1 MQIFKR
7 FKSIIELDLKGGR
20 LFFDRCLAGIDFRA
34 KYGMFP
40 AYFLDVIDKGRND
53 LSGIIEDK
61 YRLPSQ
67 LSLIT
72 YGDFDRKVT
81 NEYRFLREMPLISYL
96 QLSPGEG

>member
-1 MQIFKR
+1 MMQILLKT
-7 FKSIIELDLKGGR
+7 SIERDLKKGR
-20 LFFDRCLAGIDFRA
+20 LRFDRCLAGMNFPA

-40 AYFLDVIDKGRND
+40 VYFLAVITNCRNN
-53 LSGIIEDK
+53 SGEIIENK

-72 YGDFDRKVT
+72 YNDFDRKVT

-96 QLSPGEG
+96 QLSPWEG